1 MASWIDSDNFSGKS
15 KEQIHSIANQ
25 PIFLHWV
32 LWFIPYL
39 SVVTSILS
47 GVLIR
52 NWRPWLLGNLIA
64 FICGLLGGASG
75 DNSLIVLGVFAGSGV
90 GAALVHQN
98 IIEAR
103 EHLRKEIREN
113 PPTYQEPKA
122 RKYISKRSVVNR
134 NNNLSNSGNDSQDKS
149 FNPDS
154 ERKFNPRK
162 EKKIDLNLSDFKFS
176 TPIDSNPDE
185 VYIALKDL
193 FYSTEEGKVVFENL
207 AIDSFEFNKS
217 LLGGIEF
224 ITYDD
229 LDNEILIL
237 SSEEKNNKLIWA
249 YSS

>member
-1 MASWIDSDNFSGKS
+1 MIFWI
-15 KEQIHSIANQ
+15 
-25 PIFLHWV
+25 
-32 LWFIPYL
+32 
-39 SVVTSILS
+39 
-47 GVLIR
+47 
-52 NWRPWLLGNLIA
+52 
-64 FICGLLGGASG
+64 
-75 DNSLIVLGVFAGSGV
+75 
-90 GAALVHQN
+90 VHQN
-98 IIEAR
+98 ILEAR
-103 EHLRKEIREN
+103 EYLRKEIREN

-149 FNPDS
+149 FNADS
-154 ERKFNPRK
+154 EKKFNPRK

-249 YSS
+249 YSSWAKAALLSVRQYTY